1 MKYLILLDR
10 KFPYK
15 SGESFLENEINEI
28 SKYFDKIMIFPID
41 VAIDAEKTR
50 EILSENVEL
59 FPTGKKDFQKSKIEY
74 LLGSS
79 KFIFSTKN
87 EAKGLKNKLFE
98 SYYLSICEKKT
109 AEIMDVLK
117 KISFTSDDE
126 VYLYSYWLY
135 TTSSI
140 AVELKDY
147 FNKKN
152 IKNILFSRAHRF
164 DIYLEETKLNYLP
177 QRNKLLENIEYIYA
191 CSDNGAK
198 YLKEMFKKYSSKIE
212 CSYLGTYDHGIN
224 QKSND
229 NVFRIVS
236 CSRVSDVKRVHLIA
250 EALKRIEEKDEN
262 VKIEWTHI
270 GAGEMFDNLKSII
283 DNLNFKNIKIN
294 LIGAISNVDVYNFY
308 NEHHSD
314 LFINVSSSE
323 GVPVSIMEAISFG
336 IPVIATNAGGTGEIV
351 VNDRSGILMSKD
363 FELEEL
369 VENIM
374 KIYNMPL
381 NEYIELREKTRNLWI
396 EKYQGKKN
404 YKNFANEIL
413 NKIN

>member
-140 AVELKDY
+140 
-147 FNKKN
+147 
-152 IKNILFSRAHRF
+152 
-164 DIYLEETKLNYLP
+164 P
-177 QRNKLLENIEYIYA
+177 
-191 CSDNGAK
+191 
-198 YLKEMFKKYSSKIE
+198 
-212 CSYLGTYDHGIN
+212 
-224 QKSND
+224 
-229 NVFRIVS
+229 
-236 CSRVSDVKRVHLIA
+236 
-250 EALKRIEEKDEN
+250 
-262 VKIEWTHI
+262 
-270 GAGEMFDNLKSII
+270 
-283 DNLNFKNIKIN
+283 N
-294 LIGAISNVDVYNFY
+294 LIQF
-308 NEHHSD
+308 
-314 LFINVSSSE
+314 
-323 GVPVSIMEAISFG
+323 PV
-336 IPVIATNAGGTGEIV
+336 
-351 VNDRSGILMSKD
+351 
-363 FELEEL
+363 
-369 VENIM
+369 
-374 KIYNMPL
+374 
-381 NEYIELREKTRNLWI
+381 EK
-396 EKYQGKKN
+396 
-404 YKNFANEIL
+404 
-413 NKIN
+413 